1 MVCKIIQRALFLGIC
16 NGPLAIPWTYVR
28 LPGDQKRVRPSDHG
42 SEYDYTPLIVKSGQ
56 NYAYTRFTGGR
67 RPLWATGTYVQGV
80 DPQKGLANQ
89 C

>member
-1 MVCKIIQRALFLGIC
+1 MAHSPYPGH
-16 NGPLAIPWTYVR
+16 TYACPATKKGYAPR
-28 LPGDQKRVRPSDHG
+28 TMDPSMT
-42 SEYDYTPLIVKSGQ
+42 TPLIVKSGQ